1 MGEII
6 FQSDIAKSAV
16 SKNFKFRLGLTYDD
30 VLLVPKKS
38 SVISRKD
45 VDVKTKLSRNIDL
58 NIPLVS
64 ANMDSVTESAM
75 AIAMAREGGIGI
87 IHRFFPIEEQV
98 KEVIRVKRSESLII
112 ENPHTITAD
121 RTVREARQLMSE
133 KGIKGLLVI
142 DYNNKL
148 VGMLTTRDLLFET
161 DPYKRVQDVMTGEK
175 ELITAFPGI
184 SIEEAKKILHKN
196 KIEKLPIVDRSGYLM
211 GLITAKDILKKEEHP
226 EAAKDKKGRLIVG
239 ATVGVK
245 KGFLERA
252 AALLDAGTDILVV
265 DIAHGHSDLAID
277 TIKKLR
283 KAFGNVEIMAGNI
296 ATAEAAKDLIAA
308 DVDSI
313 KIGVGPGSTCITRI
327 IAGAG
332 VPQLTAVMDIARV
345 AADAEV
351 PVVADG
357 GLRTS
362 GDLTKALAAG
372 ASTGFSGF
380 YFAGTDETPGM
391 TVLRGGRKYKIYR
404 GSASFG
410 SALGRKERESKDD
423 EIDPN
428 DYVPEGVEAVVPY
441 KGSVK
446 DVIKQLIG
454 GLKSGISYCGA
465 KSIKEMQQ
473 NAEFIRV
480 TDSGRKESGH
490 HDVDA
495 V

>member
-6 FQSDIAKSAV
+6 FPLTKEVA
-16 SKNFKFRLGLTYDD
+16 SKRAFREGLTYDD

-38 SVISRKD
+38 AVISRKD
-45 VDVKTKLSRNIDL
+45 VDVSTRLSRNINL

-75 AIAMAREGGIGI
+75 SIAMAREGGIGI
-87 IHRFFPIEEQV
+87 IHRFLTMEQQV
-98 KEVIRVKRSESLII
+98 KEVLKVKRSESLLI
-112 ENPHTITAD
+112 ETPQTITPD
-121 RTVREARQLMSE
+121 STIKEAKQLMEE
-133 KGIKGLLVI
+133 KGIKGLLVA
-142 DYNNKL
+142 DYNNIL
-148 VGMLTTRDLLFET
+148 VGILTTRDISFET
-161 DPYKRVQDVMTGEK
+161 DPYKRVYEVMTTSK
-175 ELITAFPGI
+175 DLITAQPGI
-184 SIEEAKKILHKN
+184 SIEEARKTLHKN
-196 KIEKLPIVDRSGYLM
+196 RIEKLPIVDSQGYLK
-211 GLITAKDILKKEEHP
+211 GLITARDILKKEEHP
-226 EAAKDKKGRLIVG
+226 QAAKDKKGKLIVG
-239 ATVGVK
+239 AAIGVK

-252 AALLDAGTDILVV
+252 SSLLEAGTDIIVV

-283 KAFGNVEIMAGNI
+283 KAFGGIEIMAGNI
-296 ATAEAAKDLIAA
+296 ATAEAAKDLIDA

-327 IAGAG
+327 ITGSG
-332 VPQLTAVMDIARV
+332 VPQLTAVMDVAKA
-345 AADAEV
+345 AADAEI
-351 PVVADG
+351 PVIADG

-372 ASTGFSGF
+372 AATGFSGF
-380 YFAGTDETPGM
+380 LFAGTDETPGI
-391 TVLRGGRKYKIYR
+391 TVLRKGRKFKIYR

-410 SALGRKERESKDD
+410 SALGRKESGASDD
-423 EIDPN
+423 AIDPN
-428 DYVPEGVEAVVPY
+428 DYVPEGVESIVPY
-441 KGSVK
+441 KGPVS

-465 KSIKEMQQ
+465 KSIKEMQEK
-473 NAEFIRV
+473 AEFMRV
-480 TDSGRKESGH
+480 TDNGVKESGH

>member
-1 MGEII
+1 MATLRE
-6 FQSDIAKSAV
+6 
-16 SKNFKFRLGLTYDD
+16 GLTYDD
-30 VLLVPKKS
+30 VLLVPKRS

-45 VDVKTKLSRNIDL
+45 VDIRTKLSRNINL

-87 IHRFFPIEEQV
+87 IHRFLTIEQQV
-98 KEVIRVKRSESLII
+98 REVIKVKRSESLII
-112 ENPHTITAD
+112 ENPQTITPD
-121 RTVREARQLMSE
+121 RTIREAKQLMDE
-133 KGIKGLLVI
+133 KGIKGLLVA

-148 VGMLTTRDLLFET
+148 IGMLTTRDVLFEQ
-161 DPYKRVQDVMTGEK
+161 DPYKRVQEIMTSEND
-175 ELITAFPGI
+175 LITASPGI
-184 SIEEAKKILHKN
+184 NMDDARKILHKN
-196 KIEKLPIVDRSGYLM
+196 RIEKLPIVDKDGYLK
-211 GLITAKDILKKEEHP
+211 GLITAKDILKKENHP
-226 EAAKDKKGRLIVG
+226 EAAKDSKGKLIVG
-239 ATVGVK
+239 AALGVK

-252 AALLDAGTDILVV
+252 GALIEAGADILVV
-265 DIAHGHSDLAID
+265 DIAHGHSNLALD
-277 TIKKLR
+277 TVKKLR
-283 KAFGNVEIMAGNI
+283 KVFGGIEIMAGNI
-296 ATAEAAKDLIAA
+296 ATADAAKDFIDA

-327 IAGAG
+327 ITGSG
-332 VPQLTAVMDIARV
+332 IPQLTAVMDVAKA
-345 AADAEV
+345 AADADI

-380 YFAGTDETPGM
+380 YFAGTEETPGM
-391 TVLRGGRKYKIYR
+391 TVLRNGRKYKIYR

-410 SALGRKERESKDD
+410 MALGRKEKESKDD

-428 DYVPEGVEAVVPY
+428 DYVPEGVESIVPY
-441 KGSVK
+441 KGCVS

-454 GLKSGISYCGA
+454 GLRSGISYCGA
-465 KSIKEMQQ
+465 KNIKEMQK

-480 TDSGRKESGH
+480 TDSGKKESGH
-490 HDVDA
+490 HDVEA